1 MDVPYRT
8 VAETTITYMKSLR
21 NIQLKLLASMMY
33 AQHRFSLIL
42 CLVVAWFTK
51 NECVAKSKVE
61 KHEGRNCALYAQFRP
76 VSPPWFNWIFS
87 ITLCRNTDKYKL
99 QAVLHTMWNALEV
112 QSCWLLDFFLA
123 TQLASYMDVRSNEAA
138 PRTARPNG
146 SVTYN
151 YLYEKS

>member
-1 MDVPYRT
+1 M
-8 VAETTITYMKSLR
+8 
-21 NIQLKLLASMMY
+21 
-33 AQHRFSLIL
+33 
-42 CLVVAWFTK
+42 
-51 NECVAKSKVE
+51 
-61 KHEGRNCALYAQFRP
+61 
-76 VSPPWFNWIFS
+76 
-87 ITLCRNTDKYKL
+87 
-99 QAVLHTMWNALEV
+99 HTMQNALEV